1 MEANLALPSYYLEP
15 SRLSLYRY
23 GNVSSASIWYE
34 LELVTEHGN
43 MCGKERGE
51 EGALPPYPNPNPHPN
66 SDPNLAP
73 SPKPNPNPNLNQ
85 ARCRRPARS
94 GGCAR
99 EIASGS
105 SPSARAS
112 SATPPSG
119 RPCATSEPLPSA
131 PPAAARSRSAAAL
144 QPPCSRP
151 AAALQP
157 PCSRPA
163 AALQPPCAALQCR
176 GRLVC
181 SRLRHRGRRP
191 VGDDPRPTG
200 SAALGPAACGGPG
213 GPVRV
218 AGSDALSVV
227 SDLLQYHG
235 SSAAPAVRVSKD
247 R

>member
-151 AAALQP
+151 AAALRRPAVPRPARVQP
-157 PCSRPA
+157 PAAPRPA
-163 AALQPPCAALQCR
+163 AR
-176 GRLVC
+176 R
-181 SRLRHRGRRP
+181 RRP
-191 VGDDPRPTG
+191 APDGQRG
-200 SAALGPAACGGPG
+200 SGPCCLWWPGWAGEGG
-213 GPVRV
+213 RV
-218 AGSDALSVV
+218 ALSVV

>member
-51 EGALPPYPNPNPHPN
+51 EGALPPYPNPNP
-66 SDPNLAP
+66 DP
-73 SPKPNPNPNLNQ
+73 SPNPDPGPNPNPNPNPNPDQ

-112 SATPPSG
+112 SATRPSG

-131 PPAAARSRSAAAL
+131 PPLLSRNRL
-144 QPPCSRP
+144 QPPCGRP
-151 AAALQP
+151 AAP
-157 PCSRPA
+157 RPA
-163 AALQPPCAALQCR
+163 RVQPRAPA
-176 GRLVC
+176 
-181 SRLRHRGRRP
+181 

-200 SAALGPAACGGPG
+200 PAARLWGPG

-218 AGSDALSVV
+218 RGSGAFFLF
-227 SDLLQYHG
+227 LLFLLCRG
-235 SSAAPAVRVSKD
+235 PFFVAVPIRPPLP
-247 R
+247 